1 MKITYLHHSGFLAE
15 LEACC
20 LVFDY
25 FDKGLTRLP
34 DKPVLVF
41 ASHAHRDH
49 YDPGV
54 FRFTEGREVTAVL
67 SKDIPKRRWPAGIE
81 VISVS
86 AHRDYALP
94 FGIALTTL
102 QSTDA
107 GVAFYLRTPEGC
119 VYHAGDLN
127 EWVWAGESEQYNKQ
141 MTGNYRHEIDL
152 LRGQR
157 MDCAFVPLDPR
168 QESDYARGLLYVL
181 KTLSPKA
188 VFPMHYWGRPEI
200 IDRFLREY
208 PQYGDYVNYTEQYKE
223 GSPYEL

>member
-1 MKITYLHHSGFLAE
+1 MRITYLHHSGFLVE

-20 LVFDY
+20 LIFDY
-25 FDKGLTRLP
+25 FEKGLTQLP

-54 FRFTEGREVTAVL
+54 FQLVEGREVTAVL

-81 VISVS
+81 VLSVS

-94 FGIALTTL
+94 QGLALTTL

-141 MTGNYRHEIDL
+141 MAGNYRHELDL
-152 LRGQR
+152 LRGR
-157 MDCAFVPLDPR
+157 PVDCAFVPLDPR
-168 QESDYARGLLYVL
+168 QEDDYARGLLYAL
-181 KTLSPKA
+181 KTLAPKA

-200 IDRFLREY
+200 IGRFLREF
-208 PQYGDYVNYTEQYKE
+208 PQYKDQVNDTEQYKE
-223 GSPYEL
+223 GNPYEL

>member
-34 DKPVLVF
+34 DKPVLMF

-54 FRFTEGREVTAVL
+54 FQLVEGREVTAVL

-81 VISVS
+81 VLSVS

-94 FGIALTTL
+94 HGIALTTL

-141 MTGNYRHEIDL
+141 MAGNYRHELDL
-152 LRGQR
+152 LRGR
-157 MDCAFVPLDPR
+157 PVDCAFVPLDPR
-168 QESDYARGLLYVL
+168 QEDDYARGLLYVL
-181 KTLSPKA
+181 KALAPKT

-200 IDRFLREY
+200 IGRFLREY
-208 PQYGDYVNYTEQYKE
+208 PQYADQVNDTEQYKE
-223 GSPYEL
+223 GNPYEL